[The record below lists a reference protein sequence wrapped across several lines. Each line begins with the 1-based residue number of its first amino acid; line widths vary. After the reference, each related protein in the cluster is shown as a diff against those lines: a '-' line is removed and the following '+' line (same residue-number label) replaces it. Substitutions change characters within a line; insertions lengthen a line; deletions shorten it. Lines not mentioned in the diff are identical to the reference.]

1 MSQVQVEGKLRD
13 NKGKGVARKLRAEGR
28 IPGVLY
34 GQDIEPMK
42 IDLEEKPMAA
52 LMKKHGL
59 NFIVDLQLG
68 DKNYTCMIADF
79 QRDVFQRF
87 LTHIDFKHIDVTQ
100 EVISKVPIRMQG
112 DAEVRTRGGIAQLYL
127 RDITVRSLP
136 TAIPK
141 FYELDVTKMRPG
153 QSKRVSDLSPQGDYT
168 ILDEAHE
175 VVVNILAP
183 RALAA
188 AAAAAGGDDEEEA
201 AGEAAE

>member
-1 MSQVQVEGKLRD
+1 MSQVQVEGKLRE
-13 NKGKGVARKLRAEGR
+13 NKGKGVARKLRAVGR

-34 GQDIEPMK
+34 GEEIEPMK
-42 IDLEEKPMAA
+42 IDLEEKSMAA

-59 NFIVDLQLG
+59 NFIVDLKLG

-87 LTHIDFKHIDVTQ
+87 LTHIDFKHIDITK
-100 EVISKVPIRMQG
+100 EVISKVPVRMAG
-112 DAEVRTRGGIAQLYL
+112 DGEVRTRGGIAQLYL
-127 RDITVRSLP
+127 RDLTVRSLP

-141 FYELDVTKMRPG
+141 FYELDVSKMRPG
-153 QSKRVSDLSPQGDYT
+153 QSQRVSDLEAKEGYT
-168 ILDEAHE
+168 ILNDDSE

-188 AAAAAGGDDEEEA
+188 AAAAAAAEEEA
-201 AGEAAE
+201 EE